1 MVEISNF
8 VMSNLHS
15 EFFYNPEHSL
25 EEKKFQRK
33 MAVLEKLPSSAFGV
47 QIDDNMRHA
56 WKMAIKEASRMQE
69 QQTPLGKLSQLQKVM
84 KIIEQSYSLY
94 KNE

>member
-8 VMSNLHS
+8 VMYNLHS
-15 EFFYNPEHSL
+15 EFFYNPDLSF

-47 QIDDNMRHA
+47 VIDA
-56 WKMAIKEASRMQE
+56 
-69 QQTPLGKLSQLQKVM
+69 
-84 KIIEQSYSLY
+84 
-94 KNE
+94 